1 MGGGSPGSGDRVF
14 ELDLGGEAVGIA
26 ADRQNRQME
35 ARVAKVVR
43 ISARFSKSLVTR
55 RFRPNQEKVRSTAQR
70 RGAIAHC
77 G

>member
-1 MGGGSPGSGDRVF
+1 
-14 ELDLGGEAVGIA
+14 
-26 ADRQNRQME
+26 ME

-43 ISARFSKSLVTR
+43 ISARFLKSLVSR